1 MTLNEIYELIKST
14 LGLARKIR
22 NQEIVDKIMDIQNA
36 FFEIREENQNKND
49 KIRELEAK
57 INELQGSKVLA
68 EQLIF
73 SPRGFITKQG
83 ESPQIPYCSH
93 CWGEY
98 NKLIPLSQ
106 NINNVDIYYCATCNT
121 TVRVLDKNNRRI
133 N

>member
-1 MTLNEIYELIKST
+1 MNLNDLYELIKMT

-57 INELQGSKVLA
+57 INELQESKVLA

-83 ESPQIPYCSH
+83 ESPRIPYCSH
-93 CWGEY
+93 CWGEH

-106 NINNVDIYYCATCNT
+106 LTSNPIKYNCATCHT
-121 TVRVLDKNNRRI
+121 TVIVLDENNRRI